1 MVIHTNKQTPIESTT
16 ASPSRLMTIEE
27 VGAALSVPPQY
38 VKKLCRKHKVA
49 VVKIGH
55 KIRMKQ
61 DDYEE
66 LVEKMRTYYG

>member
-1 MVIHTNKQTPIESTT
+1 MVHTNKQTPILTI
-16 ASPSRLMTIEE
+16 ASLSKLLTIEQ
-27 VGAALSVPPQY
+27 VGAALSVPPHD
-38 VKKLCRKHKVA
+38 VKKLCRKYNVA

-61 DDYEE
+61 SDYEE